1 MKPRFVILFALLVVP
16 ALVVLGCG
24 NDTTFSPDTTPPLA
38 PVLQGAN
45 MDAGMVAVW
54 WQPNAESDLNGYYVY
69 LEEDG
74 VTTLSN
80 RRPLSNAYAVI
91 PVTGNSV
98 RVYVT
103 AVDISGNESSP
114 SASARPTLVQEAQ
127 VHTGQN
133 DLTDF

>member
-54 WQPNAESDLNGYYVY
+54 WQPNAEPDLNGYYVY
-69 LEEDG
+69 VETDG
-74 VTTLSN
+74 VAKLANSRPITT
-80 RRPLSNAYAVI
+80 AYSVVQVQGPA
-91 PVTGNSV
+91 V

-114 SASARPTLVQEAQ
+114 SASARPTLVENDK
-127 VHTGQN
+127 VHSGQN
-133 DLTDF
+133 DVTGF